1 MERRREKRLALDP
14 VDLITA
20 EFHVEKGPDKGK
32 LWLLNVFNCSNYGL
46 GLLISPN
53 DSELLKILYPGDLI
67 GDMKLYSQWGIIKV
81 DATVKHISQI
91 KHGKYKDQC
100 ILGVRSK
107 EIIEICRPAGE
118 R

>member
-14 VDLITA
+14 VDLISA
-20 EFHVEKGPDKGK
+20 EFNVEKGSEKGK
-32 LWLLNVFNCSNYGL
+32 LWHLNVFNCSNYGL
-46 GLLISPN
+46 GLLVTKI
-53 DSELLKILYPGDLI
+53 DSELLQVLNPGDSI
-67 GDMKLYSQWGIIKV
+67 ADMKLYSEWGMIKV
-81 DATVKHISQI
+81 DATVKHITKI
-91 KHGKYKDQC
+91 KHGKYEDHY